1 LLTVHLSEPPPCTPS
16 PHRYTLTSPT
26 KLHVSFLIIVQLL
39 KMEDSIILSPSVVNH
54 KPKEN
59 WKPPIC
65 STVCSLRRQGMS
77 YGKIKKLTGL
87 KRSTIHGIVK
97 AVSSHT
103 TRKGKATKC
112 LALKP
117 AEVRRIFHFVSESWT
132 NCTKS
137 WARIKAELH
146 LEASTSTIKIIL
158 IYSNL

>member
-1 LLTVHLSEPPPCTPS
+1 
-16 PHRYTLTSPT
+16 
-26 KLHVSFLIIVQLL
+26 
-39 KMEDSIILSPSVVNH
+39 
-54 KPKEN
+54 
-59 WKPPIC
+59 
-65 STVCSLRRQGMS
+65 MS
-77 YGKIKKLTGL
+77 YGEIKKLTGL
-87 KRSTIHGIVK
+87 ERSTIQGIVK
-97 AVSSHT
+97 AVSSRT

-132 NCTKS
+132 NRTKS